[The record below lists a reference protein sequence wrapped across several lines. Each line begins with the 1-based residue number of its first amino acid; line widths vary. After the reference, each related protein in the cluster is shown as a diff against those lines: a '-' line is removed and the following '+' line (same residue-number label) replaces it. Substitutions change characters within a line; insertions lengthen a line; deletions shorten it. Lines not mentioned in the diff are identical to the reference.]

1 MQVLEIARQA
11 LQEDG
16 WGEVDVTT
24 RCLESYL
31 QSTRT
36 SQQFSDALATQVF
49 VLKAKEE
56 GVFSGT
62 AWIEAI
68 ATLTSLSIWA
78 CVAEG
83 ERFFPGQVVCRGQG
97 AVEMILRAERVLL
110 NTLQHLCGVA
120 TQTFACVQKVN
131 ARAASLAMVAPG
143 VFHTRKTLPL
153 YRELQV
159 NAVLAGG
166 GRRHRT
172 SLAERI
178 LFKENHKYFV
188 RSEFEKFL
196 SFTLAKPEAAN
207 ALIEV
212 ETPEEA
218 ILATR
223 LGVKALLLDNF
234 SPDTLR
240 ETLPRLSPSVEIE
253 VSGGLNFNNIA
264 DYVLP
269 GVSRLS
275 LGALTHS
282 VRNLDL
288 SLDWEEV
295 GA

>member
-1 MQVLEIARQA
+1 MNVSEIARRA

-16 WGEVDVTT
+16 WGDLDVTT
-24 RCLESYL
+24 RCLEAYL
-31 QSTRT
+31 NSQSARLGNGT
-36 SQQFSDALATQVF
+36 FI
-49 VLKAKEE
+49 LKAKEE
-56 GVFSGT
+56 GVFSG
-62 AWIEAI
+62 ASWIEAI
-68 ATLTSLSIWA
+68 ASVTSLAIRP
-78 CVAEG
+78 CLQEG
-83 ERFFPGQVVCRGQG
+83 ERFSVGQVVCRGQG
-97 AVEMILRAERVLL
+97 SVEMVLRAERVLL

-120 TQTFACVQKVN
+120 TQTFACADKVN
-131 ARAASLAMVAPG
+131 RRAAELKLHPPG

-159 NAVLAGG
+159 TAVLAGG

-196 SFTLAKPEAAN
+196 AFTLKKKDGEQ

-218 ILATR
+218 IAAAR
-223 LGVKALLLDNF
+223 LGARALLLDNF
-234 SPDTLR
+234 SPTLLQ
-240 ETLPRLSPSVEIE
+240 ETLPRLPPNVEIE
-253 VSGGLNFNNIA
+253 VSGGLNLKNIA

-269 GVSRLS
+269 GVRRLS

-282 VRNLDL
+282 VRAVDL

-295 GA
+295 AS